1 MQELVQCLRSLQS
14 KLDRH
19 RKEAIKET
27 PTRRIFIDPV
37 LEALGWDV
45 CDMDEVELEY
55 PIVAGKSVDYALKL
69 NRKVVLLIEA
79 KALRDPLDV
88 KAIAQIIGYAATSG
102 IVWCILTNGVC
113 WKVYRS
119 IEECEAPDKLMFEVS
134 LDPRENEGVP
144 VDQVAERLRRFSRD
158 EMAKGTLDAIGEQV
172 FTDGKVRKALDRLMR
187 DPPRKFTNLLREIA
201 ADRTLRSQQIGESLK
216 RLCSSHVAGAAETS
230 PRLTMQVGLASLPA
244 TSAARSEGATK
255 VWRTRRSA
263 RETPYGEERHT
274 AGIPREVLGLYQSID
289 RFCLQIA
296 PAGEVSRH
304 YLAKYISYRCGGR
317 TFCSLHLDKTK
328 ARVWLP
334 LKFSHIPE
342 PPPFAR
348 DVSNVGHWGTGD
360 TELAVSS
367 PQHVEAAMA
376 LIRLAFEQTSRR

>member
-187 DPPRKFTNLLREIA
+187 NPPRKFTNLLREIA

-216 RLCSSHVAGAAETS
+216 RLCPRFVAGLGETFPS
-230 PRLTMQVGLASLPA
+230 LARPDDRIPQVVGSEAKA
-244 TSAARSEGATK
+244 RWRSEVARK
-255 VWRTRRSA
+255 AVQTRRSVK
-263 RETPYGEERHT
+263 REEHHT
-274 AGIPREVLGLYQSID
+274 SGIPREVLELYQSID

-296 PAGEVSRH
+296 PAGEVSKH
-304 YLAKYISYRCGGR
+304 YLAGYIAYLRRER
-317 TFCSLHLDKTK
+317 TFCSLRLFKSK
-328 ARVWLP
+328 VLVWLP
-334 LKFSHIPE
+334 LKYSRIPE
-342 PPPFAR
+342 APSFAR
-348 DVSNVGHWGTGD
+348 DVSSVRHKGRGD

-367 PQHVEAAMA
+367 PQHVEAALP
-376 LIRLAFEQTSRR
+376 LIRLAFEQTC